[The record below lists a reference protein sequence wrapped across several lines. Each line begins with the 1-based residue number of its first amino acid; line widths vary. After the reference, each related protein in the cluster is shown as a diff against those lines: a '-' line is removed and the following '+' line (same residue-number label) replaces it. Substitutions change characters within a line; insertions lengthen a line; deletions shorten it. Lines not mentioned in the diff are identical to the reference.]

1 MISTYTPLEE
11 RLHVAIHGAG
21 LLAGV
26 IATFWLLSQATVAAS
41 GWRVLG
47 VAVFGLSAILVF
59 TTSTIYHSSV
69 DPVARL
75 RWRQLDHSA
84 IFLLIAGTYT
94 PFAVGVLGGMWGW
107 SLFGVLWAIAALGIA
122 AKVLVGFRYPRLSTA
137 AYLAMGWAGLAA
149 IKPLMAA
156 LSAETLSWIVAG
168 GLFYTL
174 GVPFYVWKSRRFT
187 HAIWHVMVLAGVG
200 CHFVAVYGT
209 LQAAA

>member
-1 MISTYTPLEE
+1 MISIYTPLEE
-11 RLHVAIHGAG
+11 RLHVAIHGVG

-47 VAVFGLSAILVF
+47 MAVFGLSAIMVF

-75 RWRQLDHSA
+75 RWRQLDHAA

-94 PFAVGVLGGMWGW
+94 PFAVGVLDGVWGW
-107 SLFGVLWAIAALGIA
+107 SLCGVLWAIAALGIA
-122 AKVLVGFRYPRLSTA
+122 TKARVGFRYHNLSTA

-149 IKPLMAA
+149 IKPLMAT

-187 HAIWHVMVLAGVG
+187 HAIWHAMVLAGVA
-200 CHFVAVYGT
+200 CHFVAVRST
-209 LQAAA
+209 LA

>member
-1 MISTYTPLEE
+1 LISVYTPLEE

-21 LLAGV
+21 LVAGV
-26 IATFWLLSQATVAAS
+26 IATFWLLSQAAASAS
-41 GWRVLG
+41 GWRILG
-47 VAVFGLSAILVF
+47 VAVFGVSAILVF
-59 TTSTIYHSSV
+59 VTSTIYHSRT

-94 PFAVGVLGGMWGW
+94 PFAVGVLGGVWGW
-107 SLFGVLWAIAALGIA
+107 SLFGTLWTIAALGIA
-122 AKVLVGFRYPRLSTA
+122 AKVLVGFRYHRLSTA
-137 AYLAMGWAGLAA
+137 LYLAMGWAGVVA

-156 LSAETLSWIVAG
+156 LSAETLGWIVAG

-187 HAIWHVMVLAGVG
+187 HAIWHVMVLAGVS
-200 CHFVAVYGT
+200 CHFVAVYST

>member
-1 MISTYTPLEE
+1 MISIYTPLEE
-11 RLHVAIHGAG
+11 RLHVAIHGVG

-26 IATFWLLSQATVAAS
+26 IGTFWLLSQATVATS

-47 VAVFGLSAILVF
+47 MGVFGLSAIMMF

-94 PFAVGVLGGMWGW
+94 PFAVGVLGGVWGW
-107 SLFGVLWAIAALGIA
+107 SLFIALWAIAVLGIA
-122 AKVLVGFRYPRLSTA
+122 AKVRVGFRYHNLSTA

-187 HAIWHVMVLAGVG
+187 HAIWHAMVLAGVA
-200 CHFVAVYGT
+200 CHFVAVRST
-209 LQAAA
+209 LA

>member
-1 MISTYTPLEE
+1 LISVYTPLEE

-21 LLAGV
+21 LIAGV
-26 IATFWLLSQATVAAS
+26 IASFWLLSQAAVSAS
-41 GWRVLG
+41 GWRILG

-59 TTSTIYHSSV
+59 VTSTIYHSRT
-69 DPVARL
+69 DPVARQ

-94 PFAVGVLGGMWGW
+94 PFAVGVLGGVWGW
-107 SLFGVLWAIAALGIA
+107 SLFGVLWTIAALGIA
-122 AKVLVGFRYPRLSTA
+122 AKVRVGFRYPRLSTA

-156 LSAETLSWIVAG
+156 LSAETLGWIAAG

-187 HAIWHVMVLAGVG
+187 HAIWHVMVLAGVS
-200 CHFVAVYGT
+200 CHFVAVRST
-209 LQAAA
+209 LSAVG

>member
-1 MISTYTPLEE
+1 MSTYTPLEE

-21 LLAGV
+21 LIAGV
-26 IATFWLLSQATVAAS
+26 IATFWLLSQAAVSTS
-41 GWRVLG
+41 GWRVLAL
-47 VAVFGLSAILVF
+47 AVFGLSAILVLV
-59 TTSTIYHSSV
+59 TSTIYHSRT
-69 DPVARL
+69 DPAARL

-94 PFAVGVLGGMWGW
+94 PFAVGVLGGVWGW
-107 SLFGVLWAIAALGIA
+107 SLFGVLWTVAAVGIA

-137 AYLAMGWAGLAA
+137 AYLFMGWAGLAA

-156 LSAETLSWIVAG
+156 LSAETLGWIVAG

-200 CHFVAVYGT
+200 CHFVAVRST
-209 LQAAA
+209 LPAAAS